1 MMSTAGVPRE
11 DWRQRRRQAGREA
24 IVDAAWSVVRQEGF
38 GSLSMRDLAK
48 RAGVSTP
55 TLYAYFESKDAIFD
69 AMFARGNE
77 EFAAALAGNRPDDP
91 SDALR
96 WLAHLYVEFCTDDI
110 ARYQLL
116 FQRPVPDFQPSTQ
129 SYALALQN
137 LEAGRGI
144 LVAAGLGEE
153 THLEVWTA
161 LTAGIVSQQVAN
173 DPGGSR
179 WRRHIDEVVDM
190 YLEHYVKRR
199 TRRR

>member
-1 MMSTAGVPRE
+1 MSTAGAPRD

-24 IVDAAWSVVRQEGF
+24 IVDAAWSAIRAEGF
-38 GSLSMRDLAK
+38 GGLSMRDLAK

-55 TLYAYFESKDAIFD
+55 TLYAYFDSKDAIFD
-69 AMFARGNE
+69 AMFTRGNE

-91 SDALR
+91 TGALR
-96 WLAHLYVEFCTDDI
+96 RLAHVYVEFCTEDI

-116 FQRPVPDFQPSTQ
+116 FQRPVPDFQPSAQ

-137 LEAGRGI
+137 LEACREI
-144 LVAAGLGEE
+144 LVTAGLADE
-153 THLEVWTA
+153 THLEVWIAVITG
-161 LTAGIVSQQVAN
+161 LVSQQVAN

-179 WRRHIDEVVDM
+179 WNRHVDEVVDM
-190 YLEHYVKRR
+190 YLEHYLTRR